1 MSMKLHML
9 HCCGLLHILVF
20 VHEVPFDVKN
30 DFELLDM
37 HSHTNEWSFAC
48 TTVAGTIAFNGG
60 TAGVVVPYRAIV
72 WQLQTRVLLHG
83 RGQLSCNL

>member
-9 HCCGLLHILVF
+9 HCCWLIYILVF
-20 VHEVPFDVKN
+20 VHEVPLDVKN
-30 DFELLDM
+30 GFELLDM
-37 HSHTNEWSFAC
+37 HSHTNELSFAC
-48 TTVAGTIAFNGG
+48 TTVAGTITFNGG
-60 TAGVVVPYRAIV
+60 TAAVVPYRAIV